1 MKKGALTNYEKRND
15 KKAIKSNGKLV
26 YVTPDK
32 KERMY
37 ARSYYE

>member
-1 MKKGALTNYEKRND
+1 MKKYLKLV
-15 KKAIKSNGKLV
+15 GKLV

-37 ARSYYE
+37 ARGLV